1 MTPSARAAALDRF
14 SLGDEIA
21 SSIVHGIGVLLSVVG
36 LVVLVAFAEHY
47 GHARA
52 IASCAVF
59 GATLVLLYTAS
70 TVYHTTSSVQH
81 PEPSPTLEPLL
92 RRLDHIAI
100 YLLIAGTYTP
110 FTLLA
115 MPGDWGWSLFGLVW
129 TMALVGSAMELGFMR
144 ETRLLASLLYV
155 ALGWIGLVAIRP
167 LMQHVPTGG
176 LVLLISGGVAYTL
189 GVPFYLS
196 RRLPFNHTIW
206 HVFVLAGS
214 VLHYLAVLLYLL
226 PGAPAA

>member
-1 MTPSARAAALDRF
+1 MTGTVPAVALDRH

-21 SSIVHGIGVLLSVVG
+21 SSITHGIGILLSIAG
-36 LVVLVAFAEHY
+36 LVVLVAFAAKY
-47 GHARA
+47 GQARA

-81 PEPSPTLEPLL
+81 PRPSPTLEPWL

-115 MPGDWGWSLFGLVW
+115 LPGAWGWSLFGLVW
-129 TMALVGSAMELGFMR
+129 GLALVGSIMELGFLHEAR
-144 ETRLLASLLYV
+144 WLASLVYV
-155 ALGWIGLVAIRP
+155 AMGWVGLVAIKP
-167 LMQHVPTGG
+167 LIEHVPTGG
-176 LVLLISGGVAYTL
+176 LVLLLAGGVAYTL

-196 RRLPFNHTIW
+196 RRLPYNHTIW
-206 HVFVLAGS
+206 HLFVLAGS
-214 VLHYLAVLLYLL
+214 VLHYLAVLLYVL
-226 PGAPAA
+226 PDMPAR